1 MLINLVKKCLI
12 QAHKNKMA
20 SIAFSA
26 IGTGILQFPRDVVAR
41 VYFDQAIALSKK
53 HPSTTLKDIRFVPF
67 DKDIPIVRAFADE
80 LSKRTPQAP
89 GTKSFGGARRRE
101 TTFQKESSIF
111 SAVKERTTDRL
122 ELDVGPLCFQVQAG
136 DITNESTDAIVVVTN
151 SELDL
156 SQGGGAGAA
165 ILRAGGKSI
174 QYECSLLGTQLPGS
188 VVVTRAGKLPA
199 KSMYHIVPPQ
209 AMTTS
214 SLEAVV
220 TKCLQVADRNGIT
233 SISFPAIGTG
243 NLGMDAKE
251 CAEVLLASV
260 AKFSQQRPKSIQ
272 LIRITIFQP
281 SMIKAFRSV
290 MKVKSGEKERSEPGI
305 FAQLTNLLFGRE
317 QETNPNEVSASS
329 PPAKMSLEV
338 FAGSRT
344 DLEGACKAINNMMNE
359 HCKRQVINNDTIKV
373 LSEDQLRRIHTAE
386 LRYDTKVEIEKK
398 VGRIEIRGNSGDILS
413 VSGQIHEIL
422 HEVREEE
429 RERDRAEMLAKEV
442 EWELEDNGIF
452 QTFPS
457 HINAD
462 IESAYAAKKLGVS
475 VGTFTI
481 DFANMKIKGPAG
493 NVTEIRRRDLKKG
506 KTSNDKLD
514 SPSHDTKFLRLCVN
528 ANDKKDERRA

>member
-12 QAHKNKMA
+12 QANKNKMA
-20 SIAFSA
+20 SIAFSS
-26 IGTGILQFPRDVVAR
+26 IGTGTLQFPLDVVAR
-41 VYFDQAIALSKK
+41 VYFDQAIEFSKK

-89 GTKSFGGARRRE
+89 GIKSFGGARRRE

-111 SAVKERTTDRL
+111 SAVKERTTDH
-122 ELDVGPLCFQVQAG
+122 PLCFQVQAG
-136 DITNESTDAIVVVTN
+136 NITNETTDAIVVVTN
-151 SELDL
+151 SFLNL
-156 SQGGGAGAA
+156 SLEGETGAA
-165 ILRAGGKSI
+165 ILRAGGDSI
-174 QYECSLLGTQLPGS
+174 QDECSRRGTRLPGS
-188 VVVTRAGKLPA
+188 VVVTRAGRLSA
-199 KSMYHIVPPQ
+199 KSIFHIVPPQ
-209 AMTTS
+209 TVTPNSM
-214 SLEAVV
+214 EAVV

-272 LIRITIFQP
+272 LIRVLIFQP

-305 FAQLTNLLFGRE
+305 FAQLTNLFFGRE

-413 VSGQIHEIL
+413 VVGQIHEIL
-422 HEVREEE
+422 DEVREEE

-457 HINAD
+457 HINAY

-475 VGTFTI
+475 VYVGEGTFTI
-481 DFANMKIKGPAG
+481 DFANMKIRGPAG
-493 NVTEIRRRDLKKG
+493 NVTEIRRRDLKNG
-506 KTSNDKLD
+506 KTSTDKLD
-514 SPSHDTKFLRLCVN
+514 SPSHETKLLRLCVN
-528 ANDKKDERRA
+528 ANGKKDERRA